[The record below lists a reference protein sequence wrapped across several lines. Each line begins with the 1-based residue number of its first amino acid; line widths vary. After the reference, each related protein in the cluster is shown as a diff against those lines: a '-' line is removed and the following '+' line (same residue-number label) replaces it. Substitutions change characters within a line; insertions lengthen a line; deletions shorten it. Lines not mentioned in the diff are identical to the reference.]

1 MHEQF
6 FVDSEAVCPFSVMPA
21 MGRSPMSLLM
31 LTLEARLVFE
41 FANKEFNV
49 FGLPTS
55 MML

>member
-1 MHEQF
+1 MHEQI
-6 FVDSEAVCPFSVMPA
+6 FVDSGAVCLFSVMPA

-31 LTLEARLVFE
+31 LTLEARLVLE